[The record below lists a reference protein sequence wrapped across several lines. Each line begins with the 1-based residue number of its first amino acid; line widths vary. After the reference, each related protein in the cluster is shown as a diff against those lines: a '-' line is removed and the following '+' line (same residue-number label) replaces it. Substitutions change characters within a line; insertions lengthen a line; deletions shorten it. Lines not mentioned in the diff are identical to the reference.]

1 MNGDIMLLARLYK
14 SNTEEAIEWIR
25 NHPNDKSIAV
35 TSKVKKIYYG
45 YGGKGTESTEYD
57 INIKSDGIYIRNGK
71 GADTNKYTYSA
82 IVRELWAY
90 MESSESCEH
99 SEEETPKTNEPADD
113 IECLELDIRT
123 YNSLKQ
129 AGVNKVFEIREK
141 ADELSNAMGKK
152 FNDVLLA
159 VAKYNTKKDNDKT
172 LSSLKKHLDDAIV
185 PCPFWNAELCGIVGN
200 RKKSIAFRCEAL
212 HSVDVYDFIDADRVI
227 SECCNYTECADYYRQ
242 QLKHITTPPNEAWNM
257 HTSVAELRR
266 LCETY
271 GSPDTIKN
279 VVDSVMASDNA
290 PVAVSAEST
299 SVFDYTVLDDGIGDF
314 LQKAEEQLKNEYMN
328 FTANCGRIFA
338 EAQERL
344 AGHNQNDGMFEKWIT
359 SMGFKKS
366 TVYEMIKIHQ
376 FRSSEIRTT
385 EQAQLFDGL
394 SKSLQYEIAKPSAP
408 PELVE
413 QVMSGDIATHK
424 EYIELKKKL
433 ERTEDDLR
441 NVERNFD
448 EREKIR
454 IEQGKELFKLR
465 AQAKDFEKQITEA
478 EERADHAESRLK
490 AKSETV
496 SQLYDKNAA
505 LEDKIKE
512 LESRPIDVATPD
524 EEEIKRMAAQMSRSL
539 LNAKDAECDRRLQQ
553 MQEESRDKDAEIS
566 KLQQRIKENAEDVD
580 MIRNTF
586 MKLCVHARATFKA
599 CADFISN
606 NNYSNATIAK
616 LKCDAEGTI
625 DTMLD
630 IINDIR
636 GVENEEDI

>member
-45 YGGKGTESTEYD
+45 YGGRGTESTEYD

-129 AGVNKVFEIREK
+129 AGINKVYEIREK

-257 HTSVAELRR
+257 HTSIAELRR

-344 AGHNQNDGMFEKWIT
+344 AKHGFGENNGVFEKWIA
-359 SMGFKKS
+359 SMGFAKP
-366 TVYEMIKIHQ
+366 TVYRMISIYN
-376 FRSSEIRTT
+376 FRSSQIETNEGRAIFDALPKTL
-385 EQAQLFDGL
+385 QADI
-394 SKSLQYEIAKPSAP
+394 SAPSAR

-413 QVMSGDIATHK
+413 QVMSGDITTHK

-454 IEQGKELFKLR
+454 LEQGKELFKLR
-465 AQAKDFEKQITEA
+465 AQAKDFEKQITDA
-478 EERADHAESRLK
+478 EERAQYAESRLK
-490 AKSETV
+490 SKSETI
-496 SQLYDKNAA
+496 SSLSEMNTT
-505 LEDKIKE
+505 LEKRVKE
-512 LESRPIDVATPD
+512 LESRPIDVAVDVD
-524 EEEIKRMAAQMSRSL
+524 EVNRRVEEALQKVNSENAHLLAEERSEFAKTI
-539 LNAKDAECDRRLQQ
+539 NAKD
-553 MQEESRDKDAEIS
+553 DKIWELEDKLKALEDKPQKYVKKIFAFAMTMDTYS
-566 KLQQRIKENAEDVD
+566 KLIELIKKSKDTDLSKALSGAKIIDLNGKDV
-580 MIRNTF
+580 
-586 MKLCVHARATFKA
+586 
-599 CADFISN
+599 
-606 NNYSNATIAK
+606 
-616 LKCDAEGTI
+616 
-625 DTMLD
+625 
-630 IINDIR
+630 
-636 GVENEEDI
+636 